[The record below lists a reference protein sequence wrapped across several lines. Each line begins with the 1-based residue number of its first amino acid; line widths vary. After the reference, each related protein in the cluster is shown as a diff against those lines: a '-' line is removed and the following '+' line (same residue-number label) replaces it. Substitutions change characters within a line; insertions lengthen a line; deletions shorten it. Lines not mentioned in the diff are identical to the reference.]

1 MVFSP
6 ISPSELIQQDR
17 EHLIHPLYHPDDHE
31 SPIIFAQGKGAVLTD
46 VEGNEYIDG
55 LSCLWNVAVGH
66 GRTELAE
73 AGGQQLQTLLGM
85 GHIRFIELAEIVIES
100 REARSEKQTVAKRTA
115 AKKK

>member
-1 MVFSP
+1 MHLSDAGKHVGPGEPSATIGSGRASPRQGDSSMVFSP

-46 VEGNEYIDG
+46 VEGHEYIDG

-66 GRTELAE
+66 GRKELAE
-73 AGGQQLQTLLGM
+73 AG
-85 GHIRFIELAEIVIES
+85 
-100 REARSEKQTVAKRTA
+100 
-115 AKKK
+115 